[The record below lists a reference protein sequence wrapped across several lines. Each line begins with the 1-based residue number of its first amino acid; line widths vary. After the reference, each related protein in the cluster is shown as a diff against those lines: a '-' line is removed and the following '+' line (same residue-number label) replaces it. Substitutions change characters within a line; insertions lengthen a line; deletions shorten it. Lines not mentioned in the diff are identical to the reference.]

1 MFFFS
6 DGDYLKFLDSLD
18 HPDSDEV
25 VSIDTYLEELEA
37 KERDAK
43 GIRGTFIMQGKEQN
57 LIFAQGQVNNH
68 KFTYP
73 KKFYLFQKTDILV
86 LPLLCCIIYTLF
98 LFDLILYVLSTIFQL
113 YRDRSS
119 WVEPVLS

>member
-1 MFFFS
+1 MPGLALLFFS

-43 GIRGTFIMQGKEQN
+43 GIK
-57 LIFAQGQVNNH
+57 
-68 KFTYP
+68 
-73 KKFYLFQKTDILV
+73 
-86 LPLLCCIIYTLF
+86 
-98 LFDLILYVLSTIFQL
+98 
-113 YRDRSS
+113 
-119 WVEPVLS
+119 

>member
-1 MFFFS
+1 MFKLMNNAWSGLIVFFS

-43 GIRGTFIMQGKEQN
+43 GIRGTFIMQGK
-57 LIFAQGQVNNH
+57 
-68 KFTYP
+68 
-73 KKFYLFQKTDILV
+73 
-86 LPLLCCIIYTLF
+86 
-98 LFDLILYVLSTIFQL
+98 
-113 YRDRSS
+113 
-119 WVEPVLS
+119 